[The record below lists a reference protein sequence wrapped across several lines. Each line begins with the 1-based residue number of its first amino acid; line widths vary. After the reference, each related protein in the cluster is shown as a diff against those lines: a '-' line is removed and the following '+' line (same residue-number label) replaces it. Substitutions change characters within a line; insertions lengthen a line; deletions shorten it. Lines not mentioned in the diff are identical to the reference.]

1 MEVNILIEHGEE
13 EVSALPLEEL
23 CCFVMDYM
31 KCPANTELS
40 LSFVT
45 DERIHELNR
54 DFRGIDRPTDVLS
67 FECDNLPFDGEDV
80 DDEEIYELGDTIIAP
95 DVAREQTKLYGTT
108 FEQEVTLLITHSI
121 LHLLGYDHIEEDEAQ
136 EMEALEDEIIAA
148 WNKGRS

>member
-13 EVSALPLEEL
+13 EVLSLPLEEL